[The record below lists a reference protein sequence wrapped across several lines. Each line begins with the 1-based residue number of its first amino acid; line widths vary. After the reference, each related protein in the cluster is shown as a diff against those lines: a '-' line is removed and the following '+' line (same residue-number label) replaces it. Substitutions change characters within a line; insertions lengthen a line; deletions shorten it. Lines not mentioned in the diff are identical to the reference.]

1 MEDSQKKKNKKKNEL
16 LGVSSVVYS
25 VYFLLTSPR
34 CHKRLPMRRLEVAS
48 R

>member
-1 MEDSQKKKNKKKNEL
+1 MEDSQKKKQKKNKL